1 MASVACV
8 AHLLDGIRCFAHL
21 LDGIRCFA
29 HLQVRA
35 KSESIRARLRE
46 RREFE
51 DVLKEARAP

>member
-8 AHLLDGIRCFAHL
+8 AHL